1 MGRLNVSLDDVVNCE
16 EETAFVKK
24 GSSICC
30 IYKDFHL
37 KNPKRRTSLDQVKL
51 VKAFKTR
58 SGNKF

>member
-30 IYKDFHL
+30 IYKDFYL
-37 KNPKRRTSLDQVKL
+37 KNPKSRTSLDQVKL